1 MVILLA
7 GDGEGRKASQ
17 QNQFTITSPVM
28 KEGITTS
35 IFGNPEFHIRSKF
48 LLG

>member
-7 GDGEGRKASQ
+7 RDGEGRKASQ
-17 QNQFTITSPVM
+17 QNQFTITSLVM

-35 IFGNPEFHIRSKF
+35 IFGNP
-48 LLG
+48 